1 MGRLRRRTLVGAAG
15 GAIAIS
21 AISFSVLSEIGA
33 NSRST
38 ALDPLEECC
47 RRDSSSAVRLTA
59 FDMDGTPINHKKET
73 MMQVAKVVTVSKEND
88 NNRSQGGG
96 EDESVKRA

>member
-1 MGRLRRRTLVGAAG
+1 
-15 GAIAIS
+15 
-21 AISFSVLSEIGA
+21 
-33 NSRST
+33 
-38 ALDPLEECC
+38 
-47 RRDSSSAVRLTA
+47 
-59 FDMDGTPINHKKET
+59 MDGTPINHKKET